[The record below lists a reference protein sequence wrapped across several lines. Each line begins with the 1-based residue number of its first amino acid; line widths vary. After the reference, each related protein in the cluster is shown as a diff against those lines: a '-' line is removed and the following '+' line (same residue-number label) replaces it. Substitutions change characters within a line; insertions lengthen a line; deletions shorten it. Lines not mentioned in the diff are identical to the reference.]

1 MGEIVKPLV
10 SVIIPTYKRSKSLNR
25 AIDSV
30 LSQTYPNIEIIVVDD
45 NGKGSK
51 YQMETEKSLE
61 KYIKTDKIKYIT
73 HDVNR
78 NGSAARNTGFKHS
91 RGEYINF
98 LDDDDV
104 FLPKKIERQVD
115 KLSASDYSIGATYC
129 NTRSISNRII
139 SKKNKIIESNFS
151 SEGNLLVE
159 YLCQEVTFNTSTI
172 LFKRKVI
179 EILKGFDESF
189 IRHQDYELMTRFFQ
203 QFYISCTGTEILL
216 VYDLSVDRG
225 NNPCIEKFIEIE
237 EKFISTFSDVFES
250 TSCRKKIC
258 KHLWTNIFKQALI
271 FRQYKYVPKLIN
283 NIHQYGRF
291 NRADFLTIAKCVI
304 LSLLLRK

>member
-51 YQMETEKSLE
+51 YQLETEKSLE
-61 KYIKTDKIKYIT
+61 KYIKTDKIKYII

-104 FLPKKIERQVD
+104 
-115 KLSASDYSIGATYC
+115 
-129 NTRSISNRII
+129 
-139 SKKNKIIESNFS
+139 
-151 SEGNLLVE
+151 
-159 YLCQEVTFNTSTI
+159 
-172 LFKRKVI
+172 
-179 EILKGFDESF
+179 
-189 IRHQDYELMTRFFQ
+189 
-203 QFYISCTGTEILL
+203 
-216 VYDLSVDRG
+216 
-225 NNPCIEKFIEIE
+225 
-237 EKFISTFSDVFES
+237 
-250 TSCRKKIC
+250 
-258 KHLWTNIFKQALI
+258 
-271 FRQYKYVPKLIN
+271 
-283 NIHQYGRF
+283 
-291 NRADFLTIAKCVI
+291 
-304 LSLLLRK
+304 